1 LIEIS
6 LQEDAFMGVYD
17 TFGTEEKFEQ
27 DGIWLEYGD
36 SKFLVARAGGSNEKY
51 KKLFLKKTKPHRVAI
66 QNEILTDEVGERLL
80 VELYADA
87 VILDWQ
93 NVTDREGTN
102 LLFNR
107 ENVIQVLTDLPFLFS
122 KIREECEKV
131 SNFQKE
137 AIRDASEALK
147 KK

>member
-1 LIEIS
+1 
-6 LQEDAFMGVYD
+6 MGVYD